1 MTTLAAPIAV
11 VTGAASGI
19 GRATALRLAEDGF
32 RLVLIDL
39 DQAGLTETAAKL
51 SANGAIAACFQVDL
65 RDAHAVGDAAR
76 QIALTVGT
84 PAVLANVAGLS
95 VVASVMDTSDEDWER
110 IIGVNLTGAFL
121 MTRSLLPLMLDRG
134 AGVIVN
140 VASTAAVVGI
150 PRRAA
155 YGASSAGLVGLT
167 RAIAVD
173 HGAQGIRC
181 VAICPGIVETEW
193 IEKIIDGSPDP
204 VAARRELAARQLDG
218 RIGTPQEIADV
229 VAFVVSPSGRFI
241 NGAALVVDGGM
252 TAA

>member
-1 MTTLAAPIAV
+1 VTTPAAPIAV
-11 VTGAASGI
+11 VTGAAYGI
-19 GRATALRLAEDGF
+19 CRATALRLADDGF

-39 DQAGLTETAAKL
+39 DEAGLAETAATL
-51 SANGAIAACFQVDL
+51 SANGAPAAFFQVDL
-65 RDAHAVGDAAR
+65 RDAHAVGNAAR

-95 VVASVMDTSDEDWER
+95 VAASVMDTSDEDWGR

-140 VASTAAVVGI
+140 VASTAAVVGM

-155 YGASSAGLVGLT
+155 YCASNAGLVGLT

-181 VAICPGIVETEW
+181 VAICPGLVETES
-193 IEKIIDGSPDP
+193 IETIIEGAPDP
-204 VAARRELAARQLDG
+204 AAARRELADRQLDG
-218 RIGTPQEIADV
+218 RMGTPQEIADV
-229 VAFVVSPSGRFI
+229 VAFVVSPLGRFI
-241 NGAALVVDGGM
+241 NGAVMVVDGGT